1 MPEEKVKVAIDYKK
15 CDPRRCEKGI
25 CAALLVCPT
34 KLIKQ
39 IEPYDH
45 PYPIAGFCE
54 ECGKCLDACLL
65 KAIRML

>member
-15 CDPRRCEKGI
+15 CDLRSCDKGI
-25 CAALLVCPT
+25 CAALLACPT

-45 PYPIAGFCE
+45 PYPVAGFCQ

-65 KAIRML
+65 GAIKMV

>member
-1 MPEEKVKVAIDYKK
+1 MAELKVKITIDYEK
-15 CDPRRCEKGI
+15 CNPRRCEKGI
-25 CAALLVCPT
+25 CAALPACPT

-39 IEPYDH
+39 IEPYD
-45 PYPIAGFCE
+45 YPFPTDGFCQ